1 MPPAAHD
8 RDPGGMLLDMLQSSS
23 PYLVGSILLA
33 VLAFAG
39 SLIPGVAAVLVA
51 GASLADPW
59 SVAVV
64 ALAGCA
70 GCVLYATGGW
80 LVGRRY
86 GSRLRRGGAGRRI
99 GERRWSRA
107 ERLATATGAGSG
119 PALAAA
125 FFLPVVG
132 PLTPIAAGAR
142 SVPYTRLV
150 RWALAG
156 GAAWVTV
163 YLWLGSLAGEAL
175 RQNRHLLV
183 PILVCVAVVVAGL
196 LVINHRA
203 HPPRE
208 GTGAGNAA
216 DAAVETGET
225 GDTNDAGGMNGM
237 SGMSGTAGSGDATGK
252 VLG

>member
-1 MPPAAHD
+1 
-8 RDPGGMLLDMLQSSS
+8 MLLDMLQSSS
-23 PYLVGSILLA
+23 PYLVGSVLLA

-39 SLIPGVAAVLVA
+39 SLIPAVAAILAA
-51 GASLADPW
+51 GATLADPRG
-59 SVAVV
+59 VAVV

-86 GSRLRRGGAGRRI
+86 GSRLRHGGAGRRI

-132 PLTPIAAGAR
+132 SLTPIAAGAS
-142 SVPYTRLV
+142 SVPYPRLI

-156 GAAWVTV
+156 GAAWVSV
-163 YLWLGSLAGEAL
+163 YLSLGALAGEAL
-175 RQNRHLLV
+175 RQNQHLLV
-183 PILVCVAVVVAGL
+183 PILTCVAVVVAGL

-203 HPPRE
+203 RPPRE
-208 GTGAGNAA
+208 RAGTG
-216 DAAVETGET
+216 DAV
-225 GDTNDAGGMNGM
+225 
-237 SGMSGTAGSGDATGK
+237 SGSGGSPGPGSASRSPR
-252 VLG
+252 

>member
-1 MPPAAHD
+1 
-8 RDPGGMLLDMLQSSS
+8 MLLDMLQSSS

-33 VLAFAG
+33 VLTFAG
-39 SLIPGVAAVLVA
+39 SLVPGVAAVLVA
-51 GASLADPW
+51 GAAPADPRG
-59 SVAVV
+59 VAVV

-119 PALAAA
+119 TALAAA

-132 PLTPIAAGAR
+132 SLTPIVAGAR
-142 SVPYTRLV
+142 RVPYTRFI

-156 GAAWVTV
+156 GAAWVSV
-163 YLWLGSLAGEAL
+163 YLSLGALAGDAL

-183 PILVCVAVVVAGL
+183 PILVCVAVVVAAL
-196 LVINHRA
+196 LVIHHRA
-203 HPPRE
+203 RPSRE
-208 GTGAGNAA
+208 GTGA
-216 DAAVETGET
+216 T
-225 GDTNDAGGMNGM
+225 GDMNDTSDTSDT
-237 SGMSGTAGSGDATGK
+237 SGMSAPAGSGDASGK
-252 VLG
+252 ILG

>member
-1 MPPAAHD
+1 
-8 RDPGGMLLDMLQSSS
+8 MLLDMLQSSS

-39 SLIPGVAAVLVA
+39 SLIPGVAAILVA

-59 SVAVV
+59 GVAVV

-86 GSRLRRGGAGRRI
+86 GSRLRRGKAGRRI

-119 PALAAA
+119 TALAAA

-132 PLTPIAAGAR
+132 SLTPIAAGAR

-150 RWALAG
+150 RWAMAG

-163 YLWLGSLAGEAL
+163 YLSLGALAGDAL

-203 HPPRE
+203 RPPRE
-208 GTGAGNAA
+208 GT
-216 DAAVETGET
+216 DTGT
-225 GDTNDAGGMNGM
+225 GT
-237 SGMSGTAGSGDATGK
+237 GDATGTGDVDATGK
-252 VLG
+252 ILG